1 MNTDIYQEY
10 RPYKGRGQQAEK
22 FYLDPHKRPRSQAR
36 ILSDRDTDMVEEH
49 ILSRGGAPT
58 AYLLKFRLSRYAGLR
73 VGEILNI
80 HLSDLVEP
88 DGRVSDHVTV
98 RPKVGKGGKGRKV
111 PMHPRLAEAIR
122 KFQLHHPDMTY
133 VGFSQQHYTPKRQ
146 SLASLTTWFHLLYK
160 QLGLVGCSSHSG
172 RRTFIT
178 RLAKAAPRLGYSLR
192 DVQMVAG
199 HSRLESTETYI
210 EPSANLG
217 KLVRAIK

>member
-1 MNTDIYQEY
+1 MKKDIYQEY
-10 RPYKGRGQQAEK
+10 RPYKGRKRQAEQ

-36 ILSDRDTDMVEEH
+36 ILSDRDTDRVETH
-49 ILSRGGAPT
+49 IIGRGGAPT

-88 DGRVSDHVTV
+88 DGLVSDYVTV
-98 RPKVGKGGKGRKV
+98 RPKVGKRGKGRKV
-111 PMHPRLAEAIR
+111 PMHPKLAEAIR
-122 KFQLHHPDMTY
+122 KFQLNHPDMTY

-146 SLASLTTWFHLLYK
+146 TLSSLTVWFHLLYK
-160 QLGLVGCSSHSG
+160 QVGLVGYSSHSG

-178 RLAKAAPRLGYSLR
+178 ELAKAAPRIGYSLR
-192 DVQMVAG
+192 DVQLIAG
-199 HSRLESTETYI
+199 HASLKTTEAYI